1 MCRSASM
8 AGAQRRPCL
17 KRTIVIACLL
27 LTGAG
32 VAWTAV
38 RMAVTRLDAPDR
50 IESASL
56 TQFGPYRAGMDLR
69 QAFESLPPA
78 GGEQTGLSLIHSN
91 LDAWSARWR
100 MLAAARETID
110 FTNFIL
116 REDIYG
122 AAFLGHLLHK
132 AQQGVQIRL
141 LLDSQGTVMSF
152 RSPRGNDWLDT
163 LANTRNIELKLFRPI
178 GSRYL
183 EALATINPQAAVAS
197 EHDKI
202 LVCDRKLGMI
212 GGRNISAEYFADP
225 ADKPDAFEDTDLILH
240 GRGAARGLANAFEL
254 QFHSKW
260 AQVNAPETIDLTSY
274 AEELLL
280 AYRAMDA
287 WVRGR
292 ALDTETAGRIAALK
306 LSWIDDLAKL
316 PRARGSLA
324 ALPAPE
330 THAEV
335 RLLDSQTRLSAGADI
350 IAQAL
355 LRLVQGAR
363 GQILIQ
369 SPYLVLSEEAVDV
382 LAAAG
387 RRGVAITIYT
397 NSPVS
402 SDNAMSQAFFL
413 EQWPQLLARVPGMR
427 LFVTG
432 DRRTLH
438 SKLMV
443 FDDRVA
449 LVGTYNLDPVSMG
462 LNSEIMAAVWSAP
475 FARRVGALPRTV
487 LARGKP
493 AVYEYRIRRNARGE
507 PVLDK
512 HGKPIVAFGPRD
524 HAPPERWRR
533 VQAYWALLR
542 AADRLPGFA
551 PVF

>member
-1 MCRSASM
+1 
-8 AGAQRRPCL
+8 L
-17 KRTIVIACLL
+17 KRTVAIACLL
-27 LTGAG
+27 LAG
-32 VAWTAV
+32 LGIGWAVV
-38 RMAVTRLDAPDR
+38 RMAITRLEAPEE
-50 IESASL
+50 IEAPAL
-56 TQFGPYRAGMDLR
+56 MQFGPYHPGMDLR

-91 LDAWSARWR
+91 LDAWAARWR
-100 MLAAARETID
+100 MLTEARQSID

-116 REDIYG
+116 REDVYG

-132 AQQGVQIRL
+132 AQQGLRIRL

-163 LANTRNIELKLFRPI
+163 LANTGNIELKLFRPI

-183 EALATINPQAAVAS
+183 EALATLNPQAAVAS

-202 LVCDRKLGMI
+202 LVCDRRLGMI
-212 GGRNISAEYFADP
+212 GGRNISTEYFAHP
-225 ADKPDAFEDTDLILH
+225 ADKPDAFEDTDLILY
-240 GRGAARGLANAFEL
+240 GRSAARGLVTAFEL
-254 QFHSKW
+254 QFRSKW
-260 AQVNAPETIDLTSY
+260 AQANPAELVDLTSY

-287 WVRGR
+287 WLRGR
-292 ALDTETAGRIAALK
+292 APDAETAGRIGALQ

-316 PRARGSLA
+316 PRSRGTWA

-330 THAEV
+330 AHAET

-363 GQILIQ
+363 ERILIQ

-382 LAAAG
+382 LAAAA
-387 RRGVAITIYT
+387 RRGVAITVYT

-413 EQWPQLLARVPGMR
+413 EQWPRLLARVPGLR

-443 FDDRVA
+443 FDDRLA

-475 FARRVGALPRTV
+475 FARRVGDLPRKV
-487 LARGKP
+487 LARGAP
-493 AVYEYRIRRNARGE
+493 TVYEYKIKRNARGA
-507 PVLDK
+507 PLLDK
-512 HGKPIVAFGPRD
+512 QGNPIVVFGPRD
-524 HAPPERWRR
+524 HAPPDQWRR
-533 VQAYWALLR
+533 VQTYWTLLR
-542 AADRLPGFA
+542 AAEQLPGFS